1 MLQIFPPPEHQII
14 SALARIREE
23 WQDAIAGT
31 SLLSVDGNVGLIL
44 ADLVSGLGLS
54 TEEQVQVLGIQLHKE
69 IQDLTN
75 F

>member
-1 MLQIFPPPEHQII
+1 MLQIFPSPEYQIVRN
-14 SALARIREE
+14 LARIRKE
-23 WQDAIAGT
+23 WQDAIGGT

-54 TEEQVQVLGIQLHKE
+54 ADEQAQVLGAELHKE
-69 IQDLTN
+69 IQELTN